1 MPLQFTQQHPQIGEK
16 IRLNQQ
22 GSSLLLNGQMLMDT
36 FSCNSDIFLSE
47 LTDYLSKQL
56 KQHDDNNLYDKV
68 IFLFRSWHMA
78 DSFLNWA
85 KLAGYQSQIESLVAM
100 IGVRK
105 DMCDPKATTLI
116 KLVTGW
122 PVPGKVELGV
132 SFHASDWSI
141 FLRFTLW
148 FRKNAFLIVH
158 IVIY

>member
-1 MPLQFTQQHPQIGEK
+1 
-16 IRLNQQ
+16 
-22 GSSLLLNGQMLMDT
+22 
-36 FSCNSDIFLSE
+36 
-47 LTDYLSKQL
+47 
-56 KQHDDNNLYDKV
+56 
-68 IFLFRSWHMA
+68 MA